1 MFDFNDVSVDFLGMS
16 HGLALI
22 AAYDDEEDTEEIEKP
37 AKKIKLQNPLKN
49 VKIGEEDQDQVLD
62 DPSLHDFRV
71 RSFPHVRGNWASY
84 AYIKTDLDWSP
95 LQKLLKHCLAK
106 QDIVAKDIPEPHLS
120 VSKVVTLQHHWIQPF
135 VQSFQTKLKSRVVP
149 FNLSLGSKIKV
160 LVNEDFTRTFITLEV
175 QNSKSLRE
183 IVKCCDESLI
193 EYNKEIFYDPPEFH
207 VSLLWTLGDQ
217 KSFISLEALQNSLSK
232 WMLDE
237 DIENTEVNSVECK
250 IGNKFFTLRF

>member
-1 MFDFNDVSVDFLGMS
+1 MMFLLIFLGMS

-22 AAYDDEEDTEEIEKP
+22 AAYDDEEEDIQIEQP
-37 AKKIKLQNPLKN
+37 KKKLKLQNPLKDI
-49 VKIGEEDQDQVLD
+49 KIGEEEDQGQVLD

-84 AYIKTDLDWSP
+84 AYIKTELDWSP
-95 LQKLLKHCLAK
+95 LQKLLKHCLSK
-106 QDIVAKDIPEPHLS
+106 QDIIAKDIPEPHLS

-135 VQSFQTKLKSRVVP
+135 VQSFGAKLKSRLVP

-175 QNSKSLRE
+175 ENSKNICE
-183 IVKCCDESLI
+183 IVKCCDESLL
-193 EYNKEIFYDPPEFH
+193 EYNKETFYDPPEFH
-207 VSLLWTLGDQ
+207 ISLLWTLGDQ
-217 KSFISLEALQNSLSK
+217 KSLINIETLQESLNK

-237 DIENTEVNSVECK
+237 DIENIEVDSVQCK
-250 IGNKFFTLRF
+250 IGNKFFTLKF